1 MRSAKALQQLKGKEE
16 EKLWAALLLALVVK
30 KKRSAAALF
39 CFGSSDEVSPH
50 DSAGH
55 WTITGPSSDEQPTST
70 SWLVRSQRYSMS
82 KSLPV
87 WWRQRLQAPLLG
99 GASKA
104 SFSRPSRAARMWEAD
119 SPPGRLHAHLSAAFH
134 ISMVRFPEIPGVF
147 LSGLFLPRRQAYWSH
162 AEKHTKSSNQSS
174 APLLFCHTRLKCI
187 SSAAQRRSRH
197 SLMMSSVQLRSRL
210 MLLACQLVNHDNTTE
225 VWL

>member
-16 EKLWAALLLALVVK
+16 EKLRAALLLALVVK

-70 SWLVRSQRYSMS
+70 SWLVRSQRYSMF

-104 SFSRPSRAARMWEAD
+104 SFSRPSRAAHVGGWQPTRTFARTFISCLSHFDGEISWDSWRVFIWAVSPTQTGLLVTRWETHQILKSIIGA
-119 SPPGRLHAHLSAAFH
+119 AVVLSH
-134 ISMVRFPEIPGVF
+134 
-147 LSGLFLPRRQAYWSH
+147 
-162 AEKHTKSSNQSS
+162 
-174 APLLFCHTRLKCI
+174 
-187 SSAAQRRSRH
+187 
-197 SLMMSSVQLRSRL
+197 
-210 MLLACQLVNHDNTTE
+210 
-225 VWL
+225 